1 MKHTRALAIAAMSL
15 LLIAAGCGARQAKDV
30 PVTAGAGDTAAK
42 VVGVQNVQK
51 AKWGTEAELAADVIP
66 FMELDVVV
74 KVSGDVTQVH
84 KSRGDTVSKD
94 ETILEIDKKDMNR
107 EKEKVDA
114 ALQTAME
121 QVDKAKKDLA
131 DNKKEIELSIAKT
144 KLSISDLERDYAKMR
159 NNFDEGIGEKSALTS
174 METKLEQAR
183 MDLELLNDKQKTLE
197 TSNPLSPAEYQL
209 KSAQIAQEEWQ
220 RSMSYYDVK
229 SPISGVL
236 IYMPAEVGMTLPS
249 GMAIAKVQQQ
259 NVVKIK
265 ANLTDA
271 YRRMVQDQAEL
282 SFVNPET
289 GETFN
294 GKVIYLASTADL
306 QTKTFELQLQASNTA
321 GKLKPG
327 TRVQLQLNA
336 PQASESITVPA
347 DAVLRENGQAYVFV
361 VKGDQVEKRQVQTG
375 KTKDSQQE
383 ITSGLDGSEKIVTRG
398 QLRLQDGEHVTI
410 EQK

>member
-1 MKHTRALAIAAMSL
+1 MSV
-15 LLIAAGCGARQAKDV
+15 LLIVTGCGAPQGKNV
-30 PVTAGAGDTAAK
+30 PAAAGDATAK
-42 VVGVQNVQK
+42 VVSVQHVQK
-51 AKWGTEAELAADVIP
+51 AKWGEEAELAADVIP
-66 FMELDVVV
+66 FVELDVVV
-74 KVSGDVTQVH
+74 KVSGDVVAVH
-84 KSRGDTVSKD
+84 KSRGDTVEKD

-114 ALQTAME
+114 ALQTANE
-121 QVDKAKKDLA
+121 QYDKAKKDLT
-131 DNKKEIELSIAKT
+131 DSKKEIELSIAKT
-144 KLSISDLERDYAKMR
+144 KLSISDLERDYAKLR
-159 NNFDEGIGEKSALTS
+159 NNYDQGIGEKSVLTS

-197 TSNPLSPAEYQL
+197 TSNPLSQAEYQL
-209 KSAQIAQEEWQ
+209 KTAQIAQEEWQ

-236 IYMPAEVGMTLPS
+236 TYMPAEVGMTLPS
-249 GMAIAKVQQQ
+249 RMAIAKVQQQ

-271 YRRMVQDQAEL
+271 YRRMVQDKAEL
-282 SFVNPET
+282 SFTNPET
-289 GETFN
+289 GESFN

-306 QTKTFELQLQASNTA
+306 QTKTFELQLQASNTD

-336 PQASESITVPA
+336 PQASEALTVPA
-347 DAVLRENGQAYVFV
+347 DAVLRDNGQSYVFV
-361 VKGDQVEKRQVQTG
+361 VKGDQVEKRQVQAG
-375 KTKDSQQE
+375 KSKDSQQE
-383 ITSGLDGSEKIVTRG
+383 ITSGLDGSEQIVTRG

-410 EQK
+410 EGK